1 LGEPR
6 FVQGIGMFCDRCNGA
21 GWQSYE
27 QTYVDMLTKQQKQKL
42 NAVIVGS
49 VDGIDMDVVVQM
61 RMGTSASSLEK
72 TSRSILI
79 RRHCVP
85 LVIYVDRDCCSGKK
99 GQRVERED
107 VLRHVKEARC
117 NAYNA
122 AHFSSDQLRA
132 PTVSKIHHSYFKVH
146 YNSVKRRYICC

>member
-1 LGEPR
+1 MCATSAQYSNRRVIFGFVNGKCPHCHSTPSSKHKLNTKVKIIHTLGEPR

-85 LVIYVDRDCCSGKK
+85 LVIYVD
-99 GQRVERED
+99 
-107 VLRHVKEARC
+107 
-117 NAYNA
+117 
-122 AHFSSDQLRA
+122 
-132 PTVSKIHHSYFKVH
+132 
-146 YNSVKRRYICC
+146 